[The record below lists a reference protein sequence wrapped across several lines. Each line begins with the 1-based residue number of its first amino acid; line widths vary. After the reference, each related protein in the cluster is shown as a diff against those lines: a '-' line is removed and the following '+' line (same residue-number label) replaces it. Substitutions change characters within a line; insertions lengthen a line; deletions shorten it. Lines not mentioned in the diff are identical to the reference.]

1 MALDNGIMFF
11 AIFTFMFGLMDWISP
26 QAMKVAHNGNM
37 GIISIIIVAITGG
50 ILFGWIAKY
59 MLPVKNEET
68 GKYVKRPLWARIVT
82 VVSGLVMWIL
92 IYILTAMMPNSVNP
106 RLNQWFYLILGVA
119 AFALDI
125 WLRGRY
131 HITSAFSPRRQ
142 QRQ

>member
-1 MALDNGIMFF
+1 MSVKMTNHDPHLQKTVSVNMRCLGPLRRRNCKNRYLLSKIDKEY
-11 AIFTFMFGLMDWISP
+11 LK
-26 QAMKVAHNGNM
+26 KVECG
-37 GIISIIIVAITGG
+37 T
-50 ILFGWIAKY
+50 
-59 MLPVKNEET
+59 
-68 GKYVKRPLWARIVT
+68 
-82 VVSGLVMWIL
+82 GLVMWIL